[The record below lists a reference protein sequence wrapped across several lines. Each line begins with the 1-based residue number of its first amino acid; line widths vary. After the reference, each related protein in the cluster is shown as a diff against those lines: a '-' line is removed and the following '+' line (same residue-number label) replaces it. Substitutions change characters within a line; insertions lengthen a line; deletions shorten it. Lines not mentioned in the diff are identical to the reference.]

1 MKKIK
6 LTESQVSKLL
16 NEDSSPSLKTVKNI
30 FWHSK
35 NSLKSGNGTLDRDT
49 IRGIANELYDAMK
62 GGGTELDEIKGALDK
77 CKNMHDFANVRF
89 KFYKMYNDTLLNW
102 LDGDIDRDYEW
113 TKYVMRPLQRIYDVS
128 KSEGHFNP
136 PKKVATSDLEKEIM
150 KTFGC
155 LKDTPGYEFQKDSS
169 TGKGIFFKSTEGEF
183 FLFKDGT
190 LAKKKENSTKF
201 DYFKNKTECT
211 DVKYMSDINPRD
223 GEVTETDTLMEKEK
237 RGLNLNPDGVVGSK
251 TEPEVKS
258 TGTTVNTNTTG
269 NTKTKSTV
277 ATAATGG
284 SVSDFQ
290 QKLKDA
296 GFGASLGSVDGKLG
310 PKTARAAMEFIKS
323 KGLLSETDDLSL
335 NEQISQNFKRFL

>member
-16 NEDSSPSLKTVKNI
+16 NEDSFKSIQNI

-35 NSLKSGNGTLDRDT
+35 NSLKSGNGTLDRNT
-49 IRGIANELYDAMK
+49 IRGIANNLYDAMK
-62 GGGTELDEIKGALDK
+62 GAGTDNDAITDNLDK
-77 CKNMHDFANVRF
+77 CKNLHDFASVRY
-89 KFYKMYNDTLLNW
+89 KFYKMYNEKLLTW
-102 LDGDIDRDYEW
+102 LDGDIDGDGEW
-113 TKYVMRPLQRIYDVS
+113 TTTVLRPLQRIYDVS
-128 KSEGHFNP
+128 KAAGHFNP
-136 PKKVATSDLEKEIM
+136 PKKVKTSELEKEIM
-150 KTFGC
+150 KTLGC

-169 TGKGIFFKSTEGEF
+169 DGKGIFFKATEGEY

-190 LAKKKENSTKF
+190 LAKKKENSRKY

-211 DVKYMSDINPRD
+211 DSKYISTINPRD
-223 GEVTETDTLMEKEK
+223 GEVTETDSLMEKS
-237 RGLNLNPDGVVGSK
+237 GLNLSPDGVVDSK

-258 TGTTVNTNTTG
+258 TGTTNNTTTTG
-269 NTKTKSTV
+269 DTKTKSTV
-277 ATAATGG
+277 ATSASAGSGG

-296 GFGASLGSVDGKLG
+296 GFGNSLGAVDGKLG

-323 KGLLSETDDLSL
+323 KGLLSETDELSL